1 MKLCLTTSFFALAAC
16 GGASEARLPSETVVV
31 LDPPDAQAVS
41 PEADPPNTAE
51 ASSEA
56 PSADPPDAAADAA
69 DVVPLGTRF
78 DAGQPET
85 DVADST
91 PEADVALDAGAAC
104 TPLSTT
110 LYFPCAG
117 SSMQANGLSQYCE
130 STVGNPPTSNTAST
144 PDVCRCRET
153 YNCACIL
160 LRVTCAG
167 NQAPS
172 NCFDPLGTD
181 PKTGDPTS
189 AVRVICP

>member
-16 GGASEARLPSETVVV
+16 GGSPAATLPGETVVV
-31 LDPPDAQAVS
+31 LDPPDAQAVL
-41 PEADPPNTAE
+41 PEADPPNAAE

-56 PSADPPDAAADAA
+56 PSTDPPDAADAA
-69 DVVPLGTRF
+69 DVVPLGTHF

-85 DVADST
+85 DAADST
-91 PEADVALDAGAAC
+91 PEADVALDVSAAC

-130 STVGNPPTSNTAST
+130 STVGNPPSAGVAAT
-144 PDVCRCRET
+144 PDECRCRET

-160 LRVTCAG
+160 PHVTCG
-167 NQAPS
+167 DSSAPV
-172 NCFDPLGTD
+172 NCFDPLATD
-181 PKTGDPTS
+181 KHGDPTS
-189 AVRVICP
+189 AVRVICQ